1 MDKNLIITPQT
12 KIADLLSSYPQ
23 LEEVLIDMAPQ
34 FRKLQNPVL
43 RKTIARVTSLQ
54 QAAMVG
60 KVPLQQMINTLRCAV
75 GQEKL
80 DSLSQETGHAG
91 QQPAWFNP
99 AKIVKKLD
107 ARAMLE
113 RGEHPVAV
121 VVQEVQVMKAGEIYE
136 LLTSFE
142 PAPLIDKVK
151 EKGLAAWVKKTGED
165 VYYTYFCRV

>member
-1 MDKNLIITPQT
+1 MDKNLIIIPQT
-12 KIADLLSSYPQ
+12 KIADLLHHYPQ
-23 LEEVLIDMAPQ
+23 LEEILIDMAPQ

-60 KVPLQQMINTLRCAV
+60 KVPLQQMINTLRNAV
-75 GQEKL
+75 GQEEL
-80 DSLSQETGHAG
+80 DSIKQETEQTSG
-91 QQPAWFNP
+91 QPAWFNP

-113 RGEHPVAV
+113 HGEHPVAIV
-121 VVQEVQVMKAGEIYE
+121 VKEVQSLNNGEIYE
-136 LLTSFE
+136 LIAPFL

-151 EKGLAAWVKKTGED
+151 EKGFQAWVNKTGDD
-165 VYYTYFCRV
+165 VFYTYFYRV

>member
-1 MDKNLIITPQT
+1 MDKNILITPQT
-12 KIADLLSSYPQ
+12 KIAELLASYPQ

-43 RKTIARVTSLQ
+43 RKTIARITSLQ

-60 KVPLQQMINTLRCAV
+60 KVPLQKMINTLRSAV

-80 DSLSQETGHAG
+80 DSSSPETEQTGG
-91 QQPAWFNP
+91 QPAWFNP

-113 RGEHPVAV
+113 RGEHPVGI
-121 VVQEVQVMKAGEIYE
+121 VVQEVQTLQAGEIYE
-136 LLTSFE
+136 LIAPFE

-151 EKGLAAWVKKTGED
+151 EKGLAAWVNKTSED
-165 VYYTYFCRV
+165 VYYTYFCRE